1 MNLSAETLARHIGA
15 VLVHPGSS
23 SATVT
28 GAYTC
33 DLLSDVIANAP
44 EGSVLITVLNHPNVI
59 AVCVAADLPA
69 LLVCKNR
76 AIPPETESA
85 AAREGIALLT
95 TPMNAFEASVAVFRA
110 LEDAAP

>member
-1 MNLSAETLARHIGA
+1 MSLPAEKLARDIGA
-15 VLVHPGSS
+15 ALVHPGSS

-28 GAYTC
+28 GAYTG

-59 AVCVAADLPA
+59 AVCVAADLTA
-69 LLVCKNR
+69 VLVCQNR
-76 AIPPETESA
+76 AIPPETELA
-85 AAREGIALLT
+85 AAREGVALLA

>member
-1 MNLSAETLARHIGA
+1 MSLSAETLARHIGA
-15 VLVHPGSS
+15 TLVHPGSF
-23 SATVT
+23 SAGVS

-69 LLVCKNR
+69 VLICQSR

-85 AAREGIALLT
+85 AAREGIALLA
-95 TPMNAFEASVAVFRA
+95 TPMNGFEASVAVSRA
-110 LEDAAP
+110 LEDTAP